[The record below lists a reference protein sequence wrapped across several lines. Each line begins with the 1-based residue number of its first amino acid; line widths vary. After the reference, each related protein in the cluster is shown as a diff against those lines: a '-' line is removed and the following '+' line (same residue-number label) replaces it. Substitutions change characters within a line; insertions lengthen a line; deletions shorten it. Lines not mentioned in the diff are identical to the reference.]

1 MQFRSIFVIVGAV
14 LISGCST
21 TIPTKAQP
29 ISVSLSYESATDD
42 LAPTLRSSS
51 SSQWPLVAT
60 GANRRI
66 SGPYL
71 SVARRCNAD
80 RTSCGLGVVKTGLV
94 YRVSKDGDN
103 FVLEGEMTTTVSRQD
118 LVEYMGETTI
128 SYAIPANATLIAIP
142 AQQQKFR
149 WVAKPGTSH
158 EITHELGTKFTFRAL
173 LESRDQ

>member
-1 MQFRSIFVIVGAV
+1 MQFSSIFVIVGAV

-21 TIPTKAQP
+21 TVQTKAQP
-29 ISVSLSYESATDD
+29 ISVLLSYESAKDD

-60 GANRRI
+60 GPNKRI

-71 SVARRCNAD
+71 SVARRCNSD

-94 YRVSKDGDN
+94 YRVSKDGEN

-118 LVEYMGETTI
+118 SVEYMGGTTI
-128 SYAIPANATLIAIP
+128 SYAIPENTTLIVTP
-142 AQQQKFR
+142 VQQQKFR
-149 WVAKPGTSH
+149 WVAKLGTSH
-158 EITHELGTKFTFRAL
+158 EISHELGTKFTFSAL